1 MRHFA
6 LALFAAFIA
15 LAIVKLTNKDV
26 VGNRGCQAL
35 GFMVQYFFLVAFAL
49 MTTMCLELWI
59 TIRGFTPNK
68 TRYRRMMLVGY
79 LSPTIIV
86 IMTMITEKAAP
97 ECASLK
103 PRIGDNSCFFAEWTA
118 KFFWFHF
125 PMAVA
130 LIINTCVYIAVIHT
144 LCQSKR
150 QVSKMLGNL
159 KSQKNR
165 SENAEKFLTYTKL
178 FLGFGFMWTFEII
191 SGLAADSTS
200 KSDWYF
206 TDVMNM
212 LQPLYVFV
220 IFVLKRNVI
229 NLILGRDKKGRQSK
243 AQSQRVRIGGKS
255 YRRAAKRESDIETP
269 TAMTRLSSKNEQAI
283 EMQSI
288 NRD

>member
-1 MRHFA
+1 
-6 LALFAAFIA
+6 
-15 LAIVKLTNKDV
+15 
-26 VGNRGCQAL
+26 
-35 GFMVQYFFLVAFAL
+35 
-49 MTTMCLELWI
+49 
-59 TIRGFTPNK
+59 
-68 TRYRRMMLVGY
+68 
-79 LSPTIIV
+79 
-86 IMTMITEKAAP
+86 MTMITEKAAP

-125 PMAVA
+125 PMAIA
-130 LIINTCVYIAVIHT
+130 LIINTCVYITVIHT

-243 AQSQRVRIGGKS
+243 AQSQLVKIGGKS
-255 YRRAAKRESDIETP
+255 YRRATKRESDIETP

-283 EMQSI
+283 EMQ
-288 NRD
+288 